1 MFLLYTRKSQ
11 KYGFHI
17 NRNGKNAKKVYN
29 RSHFCLIYEI
39 ICIFAEVKNTYNY
52 YKRMEIKKS
61 PKADLEKGKTLSIL
75 MGFVVGLAVLFVGF
89 EWSTRDVMVVQAS
102 EGVADIIAE
111 EEVEITRPE
120 NTPPPPPPP
129 PAPVVTEVLNVVED
143 DVELEQQDILS
154 SEDDQTSAQEA
165 VYTPPAVVEEEEE
178 SAQQIFTVVE
188 EMPKF
193 PGGDAELLKF
203 IAKSI
208 KYPVIAQENGIQGR
222 VICAFVVNRD
232 GSVVDAEVLRGVD
245 PSLDKEA
252 LRVIGTMPK
261 WTPGK
266 PQRLLLIRLG

>member
-1 MFLLYTRKSQ
+1 
-11 KYGFHI
+11 
-17 NRNGKNAKKVYN
+17 
-29 RSHFCLIYEI
+29 
-39 ICIFAEVKNTYNY
+39 
-52 YKRMEIKKS
+52 MEIKKS
-61 PKADLEKGKTLSIL
+61 PKADLERGKSLSIL

-154 SEDDQTSAQEA
+154 SEDNQQEAQTA

-178 SAQQIFTVVE
+178 SAQQIFTVV
-188 EMPKF
+188 
-193 PGGDAELLKF
+193 ELLKF

-266 PQRLLLIRLG
+266 QRGKPVRVKYTVPITFRLQ

>member
-1 MFLLYTRKSQ
+1 M
-11 KYGFHI
+11 
-17 NRNGKNAKKVYN
+17 
-29 RSHFCLIYEI
+29 
-39 ICIFAEVKNTYNY
+39 
-52 YKRMEIKKS
+52 
-61 PKADLEKGKTLSIL
+61 SIL
-75 MGFVVGLAVLFVGF
+75 MGMIVGLAVLFVGF
-89 EWSTRDVMVVQAS
+89 EWGTKDVQVVSAD

-111 EEVEITRPE
+111 EEIEITRPE

-129 PAPVVTEVLNVVED
+129 PAPAVAEVLTVVED
-143 DVELEQQDILS
+143 DVELEQQEIIS
-154 SEDDQTSAQEA
+154 SEDDASAAQTETFVA
-165 VYTPPAVVEEEEE
+165 PVVEEEEEEE

-188 EMPKF
+188 KQPEF
-193 PGGDAELLKF
+193 PGGTAELFKYLNK
-203 IAKSI
+203 AI

-266 PQRLLLIRLG
+266 QRGKPVRVKYTVPITFRLQ

>member
-1 MFLLYTRKSQ
+1 
-11 KYGFHI
+11 
-17 NRNGKNAKKVYN
+17 
-29 RSHFCLIYEI
+29 
-39 ICIFAEVKNTYNY
+39 
-52 YKRMEIKKS
+52 MEIKKS
-61 PKADLEKGKTLSIL
+61 PKADLERGKTLSIL
-75 MGFVVGLAVLFVGF
+75 MGFVVALAVLFVGF
-89 EWSTRDVMVVQAS
+89 AWSDSEVQVATES
-102 EGVADIIAE
+102 DQVADIIAE

-154 SEDDQTSAQEA
+154 SEDSQDAVQQETFIA
-165 VYTPPAVVEEEEE
+165 PAVVEEEEE
-178 SAQQIFTVVE
+178 SSQTIFTVVE
-188 EMPKF
+188 EMPDF
-193 PGGDAELLKF
+193 PGGPGELLKF

-222 VICAFVVNRD
+222 VICAFVVNKD

-261 WTPGK
+261 WKPGK
-266 PQRLLLIRLG
+266 QRGKPVRVKYTVPITFRLQ